1 MFRAMPRVVSV
12 LLVTLASNGVASS
25 PQVQQTPGAPA
36 TRPAAA
42 PGRDTPRGTN
52 ETAVIKGRVM
62 SAEGRPLRRA
72 QVRAQAPELKGGRT
86 ASTDTEGYYELTEL
100 PAGRYTLRVSRSGC
114 VSLAFGQ
121 RYPGELNVPVRLGSG
136 ETLENINFALPRGGV
151 IAGRIVDEIGDP
163 IAGVSVF
170 AMQLRYFSGRR
181 RIVPVETL
189 SIRTD
194 DTGQYRLVGLTPGE
208 YYVMASTRESWVV
221 IAKDKE
227 KM

>member
-1 MFRAMPRVVSV
+1 
-12 LLVTLASNGVASS
+12 
-25 PQVQQTPGAPA
+25 
-36 TRPAAA
+36 
-42 PGRDTPRGTN
+42 
-52 ETAVIKGRVM
+52 M

-100 PAGRYTLRVSRSGC
+100 PAGRYTLRVSRSGY

-170 AMQLRYFSGRR
+170 ATQLRYFSGRR